1 MNYSMDD
8 FFPEEWEFIV
18 ECFMDR
24 IHYDMDYNN
33 MPEVYDIRFSERNGV
48 LDISY
53 KGGNKS
59 TDAYAL
65 FARSVSERVCGSCG
79 ATRDKDA
86 SVLLISLMKCEN
98 CV

>member
-1 MNYSMDD
+1 MNYSIDD
-8 FFPEEWEFIV
+8 SVPEYWDFIIDTFI
-18 ECFMDR
+18 ER
-24 IHYDMDYNN
+24 IKFDMN
-33 MPEVYDIRFSERNGV
+33 MNGMQDVYDISFSIRNGM
-48 LDISY
+48 LDVSY

-65 FARSVSERVCGSCG
+65 FARSVSEKVCGSCG

-86 SVLLISLMKCEN
+86 SVLLKSLLKCEN

>member
-1 MNYSMDD
+1 MNYSIDD
-8 FFPEEWEFIV
+8 SVPEEWDFIL
-18 ECFMDR
+18 ETFIDR
-24 IHYDMDYNN
+24 INYDINVN
-33 MPEVYDIRFSERNGV
+33 GMPEVYDIRFSIRHGM
-48 LDISY
+48 LDVSY

-65 FARSVSERVCGSCG
+65 FARSVSERICGSCG

-86 SVLLISLMKCEN
+86 SVLLKSLLKCEN